1 MLKIIIVEDEDMIR
15 KGLVYTIDWLSM
27 GCVVVGEAADGEEGL
42 QKIIELEPD
51 IVITDIKMLKM
62 DGIEMI
68 RQAMEQVEFKSLIL
82 TSYAEFE
89 YAQKAI
95 QLKAYEY
102 LLKPVEEEKIIE
114 TIQAIQADLNK
125 HRKEEFVS
133 ENMSSASRRLD
144 FNYFMQL
151 DKSESGYVA
160 KAIQKIQE
168 SYANRISVESISDEL
183 GVSSSFLSRKFKEVT
198 KHSFLYLLNAY
209 RVQQAIKLLNSGK
222 YRIYEISDM
231 TGFGDY
237 KHFCNVFKKYT
248 SMSPTGFVKKRK

>member
-1 MLKIIIVEDEDMIR
+1 MLKIIIVEDEDIIR

-68 RQAMEQVEFKSLIL
+68 RQAMEQVEFKSLFL

-89 YAQKAI
+89 YAKRAI

-102 LLKPVEEEKIIE
+102 LLKPVNEEKIIE
-114 TIQAIQADLNK
+114 TIQAIQSDLNK

-144 FNYFMQL
+144 FNYYMQL

-168 SYANRISVESISDEL
+168 SYADRISVESISDEL

-198 KHSFLYLLNAY
+198 KHSFLYLLNGY